1 VGKEVMVVVQE
12 VGKKKD
18 PKLGE
23 QARKDRRRDNHAM
36 KISHKQHRKRK
47 KHGRQ

>member
-1 VGKEVMVVVQE
+1 VGKEELVIVQE
-12 VGKKKD
+12 VGKTKD
-18 PKLGE
+18 PKLDE
-23 QARKDRRRDNHAM
+23 QARKDRRQDNQQM